1 MKRIICAVS
10 GLGLIT
16 AGMAHGQVMTALPAE
31 IEVVVTGH
39 EAETPDRVTYDITQ
53 DPEAHSG
60 IIADILRKLPSVTL
74 SPNGAVALRGG
85 AVTIL
90 VDGKAPPEGNAVIRN
105 LPSGTVERI
114 EIMATPSSQFAPAG
128 TGGIINLITRRH
140 RHMKRSGEVTAQV
153 TTLGQG
159 NASFS
164 STLETDRWTV
174 NSQFYA
180 DHFIDR
186 SVLYLHQ
193 EALNE
198 NADGYDIT
206 DREDHA
212 RAVSASVNGRL
223 SAAWKLSDR
232 AGLTFK
238 GEAGRYDSVSRGI
251 TYYRGFDDFDERS
264 DIRTNSRHSDVQVL
278 YDYTGEARGEYLSL
292 TAEHLQ
298 NRSRTASAYDQVGGY
313 PYDTLYRSE
322 GATDRAQGD
331 YERRFGSARLTFG
344 ASLDRTGLDL
354 QSGSESA
361 ELAIGLAD
369 YFDGFSA
376 SRTLSALYATWQ
388 MPVGPWTVLSGL
400 RAEREQ
406 LQLEDTGKSDVLAW
420 YPSFHAGRDLT
431 DKARLKIDY
440 SRRVLRPDLGEYD
453 PVIRYFGAFKAF
465 SGNPDLEP
473 QTTDSYEIGYAYDE
487 KDFGTDATL
496 YYRETRGS
504 FTGYAELTDN
514 GLLLT
519 SRINSGR
526 SRSSGLELTWRGSL
540 SKRLSYSANGNLSY
554 TEFPFADGGTHSRFG
569 WSGNVLLEYDADNG
583 DQYQLNATGYG
594 RALTLQGYSRGV
606 CRLDAS
612 YQHPLD
618 DKLSLAV
625 SATDIFNTSRFSTIV
640 DTRALKTVSTGR
652 PNLRTLKIALT
663 YRFGSGT

>member
-1 MKRIICAVS
+1 MKTIICAVS
-10 GLGLIT
+10 GLGLMA
-16 AGMAHGQVMTALPAE
+16 AGMAHGQAMSDLPAE

-39 EAETPDRVTYDITQ
+39 EVETPDHLTYDITQ
-53 DPEAHSG
+53 DAEAHSG
-60 IIADILRKLPSVTL
+60 VIADILRKLPSVTL
-74 SPNGAVALRGG
+74 SPNGAVTLRGG

-128 TGGIINLITRRH
+128 TGGIINLITHRRS
-140 RHMKRSGEVTAQV
+140 HMKRSGEVPTQIN
-153 TTLGQG
+153 TLGQG
-159 NASFS
+159 NVSLS

-180 DHFIDR
+180 DHFLDR

-223 SAAWKLSDR
+223 SVAWKLSDH

-238 GEAGRYDSVSRGI
+238 GEAGRYDSVSRGM
-251 TYYRGFDDFDERS
+251 TYYRGLDDFDERS
-264 DIRTNSRHSDVQVL
+264 DIRSTNRHSDVQVL
-278 YDYTGEARGEYLSL
+278 YDYTGDSHGEYLSL

-313 PYDTLYRSE
+313 PYDTLFYSE

-331 YERRFGSARLTFG
+331 YERRFGSGRLTFG
-344 ASLDRTGLDL
+344 ASLDRVGLNL

-376 SRTLSALYATWQ
+376 SRTLTALYATWQ
-388 MPVGPWTVLSGL
+388 MPVGRWTVLSGL

-406 LQLEDTGKSDVLAW
+406 LRLVDTGKSDVLVW

-431 DKARLKIDY
+431 DKTRLKIDY
-440 SRRVLRPDLGEYD
+440 SRRVLRPDLGEFD
-453 PVIRYFGAFKAF
+453 PGIRYFGAFKAF
-465 SGNPDLEP
+465 SGNPELKP
-473 QTTDSYEIGYAYDE
+473 QTTESYEIGYAYDE
-487 KDFGTDATL
+487 KDFGADATL

-526 SRSSGLELTWRGSL
+526 SRSGGLELTWRGPL

-554 TEFPFADGGTHSRFG
+554 TEFPFADGGTRSRFG

-583 DQYQLNATGYG
+583 DQYQLNATGYS
-594 RALTLQGYSRGV
+594 RALTLQGYTRGV

-618 DKLSLAV
+618 DKLSLVV
-625 SATDIFNTSRFSTIV
+625 SATDIFNTSRFSTVV

-652 PNLRTLKIALT
+652 PNLRALKIALT

>member
-1 MKRIICAVS
+1 MKTIIYAIS
-10 GLGLIT
+10 GLGLIA

-39 EAETPDRVTYDITQ
+39 EAEALDRQTYEITQ

-60 IIADILRKLPSVTL
+60 VIADILRKLPSVTL
-74 SPNGAVALRGG
+74 SPNGAVTLRGG

-90 VDGKAPPEGNAVIRN
+90 VDGKAPPEGNAVIRS
-105 LPSGTVERI
+105 LPSETVERI

-140 RHMKRSGEVTAQV
+140 SHMKRSGEVTAQV
-153 TTLGQG
+153 NTMGQG
-159 NASFS
+159 NVSLS

-174 NSQFYA
+174 KSQFYA
-180 DHFIDR
+180 DHFLDR

-193 EALNE
+193 EAVNE
-198 NADGYDIT
+198 NADAYDIT

-212 RAVSASVNGRL
+212 RAVSAAVNSRL

-264 DIRTNSRHSDVQVL
+264 DIRSTHRHSDVQVL
-278 YDYTGEARGEYLSL
+278 YDYTGEAPGEYLSL

-313 PYDTLYRSE
+313 PYDTLFYSE

-331 YERRFGSARLTFG
+331 YERRFGTGRLTFG
-344 ASLDRTGLDL
+344 ASLDRVGLNL
-354 QSGSESA
+354 QSGSESVK
-361 ELAIGLAD
+361 LAIGLAD

-376 SRTLSALYATWQ
+376 SRTLTALYATWQ
-388 MPVGPWTVLSGL
+388 MPVGRWTVLSGL

-406 LQLEDTGKSDVLAW
+406 LRLVDTGKSDVLAW

-431 DKARLKIDY
+431 DRARLKIDY

-453 PVIRYFGAFKAF
+453 PGIRYFGAFKAF
-465 SGNPDLEP
+465 SGNPELKP

-487 KDFGTDATL
+487 KDFGADATL

-526 SRSSGLELTWRGSL
+526 SRSGGLELTWRGPL

-554 TEFPFADGGTHSRFG
+554 TEFPYADGGTRSRFG
-569 WSGNVLLEYDADNG
+569 WSGNVLLEYSAGNG

-618 DKLSLAV
+618 DKLSLVV
-625 SATDIFNTSRFSTIV
+625 SATDIFNTSRFSTVV
-640 DTRALKTVSTGR
+640 DTRALKTISSGQ
-652 PNLRTLKIALT
+652 PNLRALKIALT
-663 YRFGSGT
+663 YRFGA

>member
-10 GLGLIT
+10 GLGLMA

-39 EAETPDRVTYDITQ
+39 EAETPDRQTYDITQ

-60 IIADILRKLPSVTL
+60 VIADILRKLPSVTF
-74 SPNGAVALRGG
+74 SPNGTVALRGA

-90 VDGKAPPEGNAVIRN
+90 VDGKAPPEGNAVIRS
-105 LPSGTVERI
+105 LASGMVDRI

-140 RHMKRSGEVTAQV
+140 RPMKRSGEVTAQAN
-153 TTLGQG
+153 TLGQG
-159 NASFS
+159 NASLS
-164 STLETDRWTV
+164 SRLETDRWTV

-180 DHFIDR
+180 DHFLDR

-193 EALNE
+193 AALNE
-198 NADGYDIT
+198 NEDGYDIT

-212 RAVSASVNGRL
+212 RAVSATLNGRL

-232 AGLTFK
+232 ADLTFK
-238 GEAGRYDSVSRGI
+238 GEAGRYDSVSHGI

-264 DIRTNSRHSDVQVL
+264 DIRSANRHNDVQVI
-278 YDYTGEARGEYLSL
+278 YDYAGESHGEYLSL

-298 NRSRTASAYDQVGGY
+298 NRSRTASVYDQVGGY
-313 PYDTLYRSE
+313 PYDTLFASNSV
-322 GATDRAQGD
+322 TDRAQGD
-331 YERRFGSARLTFG
+331 FERRFGQGRLTFG
-344 ASLDRTGLDL
+344 ASFDRTGLNL

-376 SRTLSALYATWQ
+376 SRTLTAVYATWQ

-400 RAEREQ
+400 RAEWEK
-406 LQLEDTGKSDVLAW
+406 LQLVDTVKSDALAW

-431 DKARLKIDY
+431 DRARLKIDY

-453 PVIRYFGAFKAF
+453 PAIRYFGAFKAF
-465 SGNPDLEP
+465 SGNPDLKP
-473 QTTDSYEIGYAYDE
+473 QTTESYEIGYAYDE
-487 KDFGTDATL
+487 KDFGADATL

-526 SRSSGLELTWRGSL
+526 SRSGGLELTWRGPL

-554 TEFPFADGGTHSRFG
+554 TEFPFADGGTRRQFG
-569 WSGNVLLEYDADNG
+569 WSGNVLLEYNTDNG

-594 RALTLQGYSRGV
+594 RTLTLQGYTRGV

-612 YQHPLD
+612 YQHPLND
-618 DKLSLAV
+618 RLSLVV

-663 YRFGSGT
+663 YRFGRGD